1 MAKKPTKNYKKR
13 SKNSSEFKNVSKYNI
28 MFNFKHLKQGF
39 DWYSEVKVKNN
50 STFAAEL
57 S

>member
-1 MAKKPTKNYKKR
+1 
-13 SKNSSEFKNVSKYNI
+13 
-28 MFNFKHLKQGF
+28 MFNFKHLKRGF

-57 S
+57 SSRMRDIKSIV